1 LKAAAQREKGK
12 AMQGKER
19 EGILLLL
26 LLLLLLLSEE
36 AGYLLKSS
44 SRKYRVRMDLF
55 CKPPRDGLEL

>member
-12 AMQGKER
+12 GREGKER
-19 EGILLLL
+19 KGMSPPPPPP
-26 LLLLLLLSEE
+26 LSEE

-55 CKPPRDGLEL
+55 